1 MFKKRPFIY
10 KCLWQVWQDVIFD
23 DYMSGRINSEHGLQA
38 VLYARLRNL
47 LPDDRGIMV
56 EPSLKVNGQIVIP
69 DIVITWKQNVVA
81 VVELKY
87 KPKGTA
93 KYLKDVTNMDL
104 IAGARDG
111 MRLDHHRLLGVE
123 NVNVSY
129 KMSPSILFVWA
140 GIHRP
145 ERNQSEY
152 LYANGYPELDDC
164 FMEMHA
170 ETQAYG
176 EPEVYLR
183 Y

>member
-1 MFKKRPFIY
+1 MFKRRPFIY
-10 KCLWQVWQDVIFD
+10 KCLWEAWQDVIFE

-38 VLYARLRNL
+38 VYYARIRNL

-69 DIVITWKQNVVA
+69 DIVITWKNKVVA
-81 VVELKY
+81 VLELKY
-87 KPKGTA
+87 RPKGSPS
-93 KYLKDVTNMDL
+93 YDKDVTNMSL
-104 IAGARDG
+104 IAGSRDG

-145 ERNQSEY
+145 ERSQSKY
-152 LYANGYPELDDC
+152 LYSDNYPALDDS
-164 FMEMHA
+164 FMELHA
-170 ETQAYG
+170 ETKNHG
-176 EPEVYLR
+176 EPDVYIR